1 MNKRFGLA
9 LAVAGLVGVGVV
21 VKKKQA
27 SASTIPTG
35 KPVVSFAGI
44 PTAKKVQLP
53 LLCRLRGHGWRI
65 PRNPKQMPL
74 RKACQNC
81 QRIDIPLPR

>member
-1 MNKRFGLA
+1 MNKRFGVA
-9 LAVAGLVGVGVV
+9 LVAIGLVGAGVAV
-21 VKKKQA
+21 QKKRA
-27 SASTIPTG
+27 SQGIPTG
-35 KPVVSFAGI
+35 KPVEYFPGV

-74 RKACQNC
+74 RRACHNC
-81 QRIDIPLPR
+81 QRIDIPLPKR

>member
-9 LAVAGLVGVGVV
+9 LVAIGLVGAGVAV
-21 VKKKQA
+21 QKSRTS
-27 SASTIPTG
+27 SAIPTG
-35 KPVVSFAGI
+35 KPVPFFPGVAR
-44 PTAKKVQLP
+44 AKEIKLP

-74 RKACQNC
+74 RKACHNC

>member
-9 LAVAGLVGVGVV
+9 LIAAGVV
-21 VKKKQA
+21 GAVVVQKKRA
-27 SASTIPTG
+27 SAGTIPTG
-35 KPVVSFAGI
+35 KPVVAFAGI

-74 RKACQNC
+74 RKACPRC